1 MRDKR
6 KIRALTLGAMLL
18 AMLLMSNAQL
28 LKGVIKGFTVDEPG
42 VNYSPDGYAL
52 NAKMNDLK
60 IQKDGSFTFDM
71 NFQGPTA
78 DVGIDLGANGYFG
91 AHLVKGKTVKMAIEK
106 KGAEYDVKFSGADV
120 KINYLVNQITRSF
133 DSMKYWSPDPSESKP
148 NATYRALLETEYAK
162 VKALLPTI
170 KDNKVRDYYARLS
183 EGNYKWTKIRLIMDA
198 CENGAK
204 YQDNEEFK
212 QAIAGIDVNAPINYQ
227 TNLSLTAIN
236 NMVKAPLE
244 GNNEAYCRE
253 EMALVDKI
261 VTLPELR
268 TLMVNMIGQKYF
280 LFGNGVGGDQ
290 EAFIRDYLKFA
301 GKDSIKVKSLI
312 QQFKSKQE
320 SSKLTKSGK
329 AAPDI
334 TLNTPDGKSV
344 QLSSLLNG
352 KFTYID
358 VWATWCGP
366 CCAEIPFIKK
376 WVAHYKDNPKIRF
389 ISISLDANYTA
400 WKNKLD
406 RDKPQWLQFNCDKEE
421 NKAITEQWGIIGIP
435 RFIII
440 GPDGTIR
447 QADAFRPSDDHF
459 QQKLDK
465 IISE

>member
-1 MRDKR
+1 MRDNR

-18 AMLLMSNAQL
+18 AMPLMCNAQL

-212 QAIAGIDVNAPINYQ
+212 QAIAGIDVNDPINYQ

-236 NMVKAPLE
+236 NMVQAPLE

-366 CCAEIPFIKK
+366 CVREIPYLEQLVKK
-376 WVAHYKDNPKIRF
+376 FTGNDKLQF
-389 ISISLDANYTA
+389 ISISLDENTKA
-400 WKNKLD
+400 WKDKLAK
-406 RDKPQWLQFNCDKEE
+406 DKPQWAQFILTPENNQKFSKE
-421 NKAITEQWGIIGIP
+421 WGITGIP
-435 RFIII
+435 RFIMI
-440 GPDGTIR
+440 
-447 QADAFRPSDDHF
+447 DAKGNIFSSDASRPSDE
-459 QQKLDK
+459 KTAKTLEEESK
-465 IISE
+465 

>member
-71 NFQGPTA
+71 DFQGPTA

-198 CENGAK
+198 CANGAK
-204 YQDNEEFK
+204 YQDNE
-212 QAIAGIDVNAPINYQ
+212 
-227 TNLSLTAIN
+227 
-236 NMVKAPLE
+236 
-244 GNNEAYCRE
+244 
-253 EMALVDKI
+253 
-261 VTLPELR
+261 
-268 TLMVNMIGQKYF
+268 
-280 LFGNGVGGDQ
+280 
-290 EAFIRDYLKFA
+290 
-301 GKDSIKVKSLI
+301 
-312 QQFKSKQE
+312 
-320 SSKLTKSGK
+320 
-329 AAPDI
+329 
-334 TLNTPDGKSV
+334 
-344 QLSSLLNG
+344 
-352 KFTYID
+352 
-358 VWATWCGP
+358 
-366 CCAEIPFIKK
+366 
-376 WVAHYKDNPKIRF
+376 
-389 ISISLDANYTA
+389 
-400 WKNKLD
+400 
-406 RDKPQWLQFNCDKEE
+406 
-421 NKAITEQWGIIGIP
+421 
-435 RFIII
+435 
-440 GPDGTIR
+440 
-447 QADAFRPSDDHF
+447 
-459 QQKLDK
+459 
-465 IISE
+465 

>member
-18 AMLLMSNAQL
+18 AMPLMSNAQL

-212 QAIAGIDVNAPINYQ
+212 QAIAGIDVNDPINYQ

-366 CCAEIPFIKK
+366 CVREIPYLEQLVKK
-376 WVAHYKDNPKIRF
+376 FTGNDKLQF
-389 ISISLDANYTA
+389 ISISLDENTKA
-400 WKNKLD
+400 WKDKLAK
-406 RDKPQWLQFNCDKEE
+406 DKPQWAQFILTPENNQKFSKE
-421 NKAITEQWGIIGIP
+421 WGITGIP
-435 RFIII
+435 RFIMI
-440 GPDGTIR
+440 
-447 QADAFRPSDDHF
+447 DAKGNIFSSDASRPSDE
-459 QQKLDK
+459 KTAKTLEEESK
-465 IISE
+465 